1 MYQVGWVFNSEKHR
15 QDMETIISLTQDQG
29 TLDELGLGSVRDGFA
44 NMFFPGTTTIMTR
57 AKYFLIVPWILEDIY
72 KKNDDFGKLAQ
83 LLRTEEGKVIEFLKT
98 TKDQDGLIGKEV
110 GVRLKRMPSSVYWT
124 GLKKF
129 GIILPDIT
137 MSQLPVFFRKKY
149 GLENTASIKRLT
161 KQDKLADLYE
171 SKEAVYFTS
180 DDLPPYP
187 GLKSLSLRMTKLEA
201 EFLRKRI
208 LLKEPDSLL
217 AYLLN
222 DIEKRKDFLL
232 VSSFE
237 DLVTYAGKSCPL
249 NMSLQAALL
258 FDKIMKGVYIRYN
271 YKLSL
276 YAEAQTKLV
285 WTTNW
290 DNYLASMRKLD
301 FSENSFDLYF
311 KDFKI
316 NENTVQFCKQ
326 WIRFIKEDVI
336 NEKTIDELLRSREV
350 KLKGNERSRLNNP
363 TLAQKTALPIG
374 VSFNQ
379 NTGEVL
385 YLNFRFY
392 IAKKIIQDIFNGL
405 TNTASNEQ

>member
-1 MYQVGWVFNSEKHR
+1 MYQIGWVFNSEKHR
-15 QDMETIISLTQDQG
+15 QDIETIISLTQDQG

-57 AKYFLIVPWILEDIY
+57 AKYFLIVPWLLEDIY
-72 KKNDDFGKLAQ
+72 NKNEDFGKLSQ

-98 TKDQDGLIGKEV
+98 TKDLDGLIGKEV

-137 MSQLPVFFRKKY
+137 MSQLPVFFCKKY
-149 GLENTASIKRLT
+149 RLENTASLKRLT
-161 KQDKLADLYE
+161 KQDKLADIYE
-171 SKEAVYFTS
+171 NKEAVYFTTE
-180 DDLPPYP
+180 DLPPYP
-187 GLKSLSLRMTKLEA
+187 GIKSLSLRMTKPEA
-201 EFLRKRI
+201 EFLRKRVRLNAPKSI
-208 LLKEPDSLL
+208 LASLL
-217 AYLLN
+217 A
-222 DIEKRKDFLL
+222 DIENRKDFML
-232 VSSFE
+232 VPSFE
-237 DLVTYAGKSCPL
+237 DLVTYTGKSCPL
-249 NMSLQAALL
+249 YVSLQAALL

-285 WTTNW
+285 WTNNW
-290 DNYLASMRKLD
+290 DNYLISLTKLD

-311 KDFKI
+311 RDFKI
-316 NENTVQFCKQ
+316 NENTIQFCKQ
-326 WIRFIKEDVI
+326 WIRLIKQDTI
-336 NEKTIDELLRSREV
+336 NETAVDELLRLREV

-374 VSFNQ
+374 VTFNQ
-379 NTGEVL
+379 NTGEVS

-392 IAKKIIQDIFNGL
+392 IAKKIIQDIYIGL